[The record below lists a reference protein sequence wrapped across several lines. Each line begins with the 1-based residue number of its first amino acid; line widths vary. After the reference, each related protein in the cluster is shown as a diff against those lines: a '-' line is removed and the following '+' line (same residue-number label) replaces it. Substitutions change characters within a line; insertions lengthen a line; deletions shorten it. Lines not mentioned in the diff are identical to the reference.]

1 MLQMI
6 YTINFILLVFT
17 LLSTRALSFKDKINI
32 YIYFYLIFIY
42 FFNWRNFYQIF
53 LNLIFYLH
61 DYG

>member
-17 LLSTRALSFKDKINI
+17 LLLTRALSFKDKINI

-42 FFNWRNFYQIF
+42 FFN
-53 LNLIFYLH
+53 
-61 DYG
+61 